1 MSITTKQQKFID
13 EYMVDLNATQA
24 AIRAGYSPKTARQIS
39 SKLLTKVDIKAEVA
53 KRMRASRMSSDE
65 VIKRIEGMVTG
76 EIPTKTVV
84 VEADGKKS
92 TREEYDAQGAAE
104 KMGKIYAL
112 FIDKQIVE
120 NIGLE
125 IIDDDEEE

>member
-92 TREEYDAQGAAE
+92 TREEYDAQGATE

-125 IIDDDEEE
+125 IIDDEEE